1 MSTTTD
7 LNTLIINYLTKTQY
21 DTVVSSGTIDE
32 NALYLTPDSFTIP
45 SITLNGSENTSP
57 SFYAPTSAGTS
68 GYVLTSNGS
77 GAPTWISAV
86 LTDEN
91 VKSEYIPTNTTTL
104 YFLTGS
110 NSNTTTT
117 GTLLKG
123 PAYLTYSP
131 IDATYNSVSLT
142 IGATNCRGLIS
153 LYNKENTS
161 GNTTTIHPSSA
172 ASNVAIT
179 LPSSTGTL
187 ALTTDIP
194 TRGTPTSGGTTLSVV
209 NTGDMYT
216 WNNKQ
221 AALVS
226 GTNIKTVN
234 NTSLLG
240 SGNVSVGVTSVRV
253 QASGPITSS
262 VSTAQTATLNTTIGF
277 SKPYVTEQNTG
288 NGWTYRI
295 WSNNTME
302 MWTTVTITA
311 ATNTSDAGGYKS
323 ASGAIPQNFPIAF
336 AEIPVVQVTCDSN
349 EVTGSITSAA
359 RPTTTSAGEW
369 RLYRHNS
376 NTNTSPKNFMFY
388 VIGTKAS

>member
-1 MSTTTD
+1 MSTTTN
-7 LNTLIINYLTKTQY
+7 LNTLTINYLTKTQY
-21 DTVVSSGTIDE
+21 DTAVSSGTIDE

-57 SFYAPTSAGTS
+57 SFYAPTGAGTN
-68 GYVLTSNGS
+68 GQYLKSNGS
-77 GAPTWISAV
+77 GAPSWT
-86 LTDEN
+86 N
-91 VKSEYIPTNTTTL
+91 FPTIVN
-104 YFLTGS
+104 
-110 NSNTTTT
+110 
-117 GTLLKG
+117 
-123 PAYLTYSP
+123 
-131 IDATYNSVSLT
+131 
-142 IGATNCRGLIS
+142 
-153 LYNKENTS
+153 
-161 GNTTTIHPSSA
+161 
-172 ASNVAIT
+172 
-179 LPSSTGTL
+179 
-187 ALTTDIP
+187 

-240 SGNVSVGVTSVRV
+240 SGNVSVGVTSVQV

-311 ATNTSDAGGYKS
+311 ATNKSDAGGYVS
-323 ASGAIPQNFPIAF
+323 ASAATPQNFPITF